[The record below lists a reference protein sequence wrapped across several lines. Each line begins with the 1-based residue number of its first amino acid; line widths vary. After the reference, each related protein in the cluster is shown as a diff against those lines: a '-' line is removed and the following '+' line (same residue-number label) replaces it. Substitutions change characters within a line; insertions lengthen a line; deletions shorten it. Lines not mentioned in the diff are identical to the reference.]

1 MKGESSRVLKVSFER
16 RLPGPIERVWDYLT
30 KAELLPEWFGEGS
43 IEPRVGGAVSLMGGH
58 IRGTVTQ
65 WHPPRKLVYTWNV
78 FEPGQERSE
87 YPESYLTLELEPEGD
102 EVWLRLTHLP
112 ILERFEKQNAM
123 GWHTFLD
130 LVEAGVRGQND
141 VSRKGLMHKNAKLYG
156 VDLDQLVR

>member
-1 MKGESSRVLKVSFER
+1 MKGESSRVLKVNFER

-30 KAELLPEWFGEGS
+30 NTELLPEWFGDGS

-65 WHPPRKLVYTWNV
+65 WQPPRKLVYTWNV
-78 FEPGQERSE
+78 FEPGQTESN
-87 YPESYLTLELEPEGD
+87 YPESYLTLELEAEGD
-102 EVWLRLTHLP
+102 EVVLRLSHLP

-130 LVEAGVRGQND
+130 LVEAGVRGQAE
-141 VSRKGLMHKNAKLYG
+141 VSRKSLMQKNAKLYG